1 MKAPAIRGLFVSADV
16 AGCRRRRTLALDY
29 HEHPF
34 PPREVR
40 MSWSGIILVVVGA
53 LLLANNFGMLSLAWL
68 HQWWPVLLIVLGLLS
83 IIRPQHGRR
92 RSRDAETTE
101 RAGRDADPRP

>member
-1 MKAPAIRGLFVSADV
+1 MAA
-16 AGCRRRRTLALDY
+16 RRFSLALNY
-29 HEHPF
+29 HERPF

-101 RAGRDADPRP
+101 RAGRDAERRP